1 LDFCR
6 SRQDWFAGQIIAAMI
21 GSDPAN
27 SNQRDQNGR
36 LCGIEPAR
44 LANMTKNAY
53 QSAEAM
59 LQSRAALYPHLQP
72 TGVVGTPRPAAV
84 PTPDARLAH
93 RVSATS

>member
-1 LDFCR
+1 MIPGMTL
-6 SRQDWFAGQIIAAMI
+6 QDWFAGQIIAAMI

-36 LCGIEPAR
+36 LCGIETAR

-53 QSAEAM
+53 QSAESM

-72 TGVVGTPRPAAV
+72 TGVVGTPRP
-84 PTPDARLAH
+84 TPAPITDARLTH
-93 RVSATS
+93 RTSATS